1 MFPQGTKTAGVA
13 KLVDALALG
22 ASGATLESSSLS
34 ARTKY
39 MLSFWPNF
47 YPQPILFSFGPI
59 HIYWY
64 GLIMVLA
71 ITAGLG
77 VTLKLAKN
85 YNLKA
90 ENIFDLGFWLIIGG
104 LIGARLYDVGLN
116 LPYYLTRPLDIIK
129 IWQGGLAIHGAIIAG
144 LIVIWV
150 FAIRLKINF
159 WKLSSLIVPGLALG
173 QTIGR
178 WGNYFNQELF
188 GQPTNL
194 PWGLPIAA
202 LNRPTTYANSQLFH
216 PTFLYESLLCFFIF
230 LILAAMNARAIKK
243 NYLNSRFFIW
253 STASYVI
260 LYSIV
265 RFMLEFI
272 KIDVTPQIIGLR
284 WPQIISLLLIISSLL
299 ILIFNPHARG
309 QKTS

>member
-1 MFPQGTKTAGVA
+1 MA

-34 ARTKY
+34 ARTKH
-39 MLSFWPNF
+39 MLFFWHNF
-47 YPQPILFSFGPI
+47 YPPAILFSLGPV

-77 VTLKLAKN
+77 ITLKLAKN
-85 YNLKA
+85 YNVSS
-90 ENIFDLGFWLIIGG
+90 ESVFDLSFWLIIGG
-104 LIGARLYDVGLN
+104 LIGARLYDDCLN
-116 LPYYLTRPLDIIK
+116 LSYYLARPLDSLK

-144 LIVIWV
+144 LIVVWI
-150 FAIRLKINF
+150 FATRLKINF
-159 WKLSSLIVPGLALG
+159 WKLSALIVPGLVLG
-173 QTIGR
+173 QAIGR

-194 PWGLPIAA
+194 PWGIPIAA
-202 LNRPTTYANSQLFH
+202 LNRPDDYVNFQFFQ
-216 PTFLYESLLCFFIF
+216 PTFLYESLLCFLIF
-230 LILAAMNARAIKK
+230 LVLMSMNACAIKK
-243 NYLNSRFFIW
+243 NRLNKRFFIW

-265 RFMLEFI
+265 RFLLEFI
-272 KIDVTPQIIGLR
+272 KVDATPQLFALR
-284 WPQIISLLLIISSLL
+284 WPQIISLILIIISLL
-299 ILIFNPHARG
+299 VLIFNPHARG